1 MYAVI
6 KTGGKQYRVSEGDV
20 LRVEK
25 LDVDGES
32 VVFDQVLLI
41 SGEQGIDVGAPLVDG
56 ASVEAKVLSQGRGR
70 KVEIIK
76 FRRRKH
82 YMRRA
87 GHRQSFTEVKITGI
101 RGGQVAAAPAAPEA
115 SAQPA
120 DSEG

>member
-25 LDVDGES
+25 LDVEGDT
-32 VVFDQVLLI
+32 VVFDDVLLI
-41 SGEQGIDVGAPLVDG
+41 AKDGRIDVGTPVLEG
-56 ASVEAKVLSQGRGR
+56 AWVKASIMSAGRGR

-82 YMRRA
+82 YMRRQ
-87 GHRQSFTEVKITGI
+87 GHRQSYTEVKIVAI
-101 RGGQVAAAPAAPEA
+101 GGSQLAAADAPAAVTE
-115 SAQPA
+115 
-120 DSEG
+120 E

>member
-41 SGEQGIDVGAPLVDG
+41 SGEQGTDVGAPLVDG

-87 GHRQSFTEVKITGI
+87 GHRQSFTEVKIIGI
-101 RGGQVAAAPAAPEA
+101 RGGQVAAAPEA

-120 DSEG
+120 ASEG